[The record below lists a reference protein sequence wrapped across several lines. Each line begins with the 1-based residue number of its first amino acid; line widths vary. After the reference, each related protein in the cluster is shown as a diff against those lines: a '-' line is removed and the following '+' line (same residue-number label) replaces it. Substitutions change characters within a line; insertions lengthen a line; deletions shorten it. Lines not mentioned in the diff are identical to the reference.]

1 MIPVGCLMYRNA
13 STDRS
18 SWVGCRKRFIDTP
31 GVAAKA
37 RPHLFNIDVIDIK
50 YKKSSFVK

>member
-37 RPHLFNIDVIDIK
+37 RPHLFNIGVIDIK